1 MIKPN
6 RDNALWMVAVAGI
19 VTLILLFFVVF
30 HFYQKQNPNEQL
42 AFKASRVDLVSRMRL
57 ALASASEAEK
67 SAVLTITDQDS
78 KTFTNQARTAT
89 AEVEQAR
96 RELGKLLKTGGTQGE
111 NELFN
116 QFSELFAEFQRI
128 DNALLDLAVKNTNIK
143 AYSLAF
149 GSATAALNEMNAAL
163 SRLIALNAGSP
174 KEKQVMLLAYGT
186 EISILRLQ
194 TLIPPH
200 IAEESDQK
208 MNELEVLMSKED
220 KQIHKNLDELTALR
234 NLNQKANL
242 AEAISSYAMFS
253 KIKTQILALS
263 RENTNIKSLSISLNQ
278 KRKIMLLC
286 QDTLN
291 RLQQAIMEEPIAG
304 VTYGRP
310 ARPR

>member
-1 MIKPN
+1 
-6 RDNALWMVAVAGI
+6 
-19 VTLILLFFVVF
+19 VF
-30 HFYQKQNPNEQL
+30 HFYQKQNPAEQL

-67 SAVLTITDQDS
+67 SAVLAITDQNS
-78 KTFTNQARTAT
+78 QTFADQARTAT
-89 AEVEQAR
+89 ADAEKAR
-96 RELGKLLKTGGTQGE
+96 RELGELLKTGGTQGE
-111 NELFN
+111 KELFN

-149 GSATAALNEMNAAL
+149 GPATTALNEMNAAL
-163 SRLIALNAGSP
+163 SRLIASNSGSP
-174 KEKQVMLLAYGT
+174 EDKQVMLLAYGT
-186 EISILRLQ
+186 EISGLRLQ

-200 IAEESDQK
+200 IAEESDHK
-208 MNELEVLMSKED
+208 MDELEALMSKED
-220 KQIHKNLDELTALR
+220 KQIRKNLDELTALR

-242 AEAISSYAMFS
+242 AEAISSYAAFT

-263 RENTNIKSLSISLNQ
+263 RENTNVKSLSISLSQ
-278 KRKIMLLC
+278 KRKVMLLC

-291 RLQQAIMEEPIAG
+291 KLQRAIMEEPIAG